1 MGYGFTK
8 PISLQFD
15 LKNSRL
21 LPKFKKAQTT
31 YSFLYVHILIL
42 EYLKLYIFLKK
53 TWQIHN
59 YSGFPLFMPLIFSFL
74 RHTSISLCFIS
85 SFVLFP
91 MFFFSCFTIHVPIF
105 QIFIFLIFLH
115 LWTSLLWTVRAS
127 SPLFPYSKIWV
138 GELESFSH
146 PSVHTRYTVDA

>member
-31 YSFLYVHILIL
+31 YSFLYIHILIL

-74 RHTSISLCFIS
+74 RHSHFNFLMFHFLLCPVPYVFLFMFYHSCPYFPDFLSSSSFSICEHLCFELSEPALLS
-85 SFVLFP
+85 SLIPRSELASWSLFH
-91 MFFFSCFTIHVPIF
+91 T
-105 QIFIFLIFLH
+105 
-115 LWTSLLWTVRAS
+115 
-127 SPLFPYSKIWV
+127 PL
-138 GELESFSH
+138 
-146 PSVHTRYTVDA
+146 YTQDIQ